1 MHAHAHTKSIV
12 CTHTV
17 AKILQV
23 PSQMKLPLLS
33 SFVWGFDVIG
43 ITYGKNKPVNKCKTR
58 SSFTGT
64 KNE

>member
-1 MHAHAHTKSIV
+1 MHTHTLKSIV

-43 ITYGKNKPVNKCKTR
+43 ITYGKKK
-58 SSFTGT
+58 
-64 KNE
+64 